1 MPTFYVSALN
11 ASTVNQVAATFNG
24 AVTAQVDVYDDVQKA
39 GTAISVAGMQSAF
52 KIFTTSADTTD
63 ANSESNVTG
72 VAKVAVTDLFLQ
84 SDAQRASGR
93 PTFLECQAQ
102 NVFGSAEA
110 TDMLSNAESL
120 MDEYDTR
127 MNVIAAAM
135 TASTSTTA
143 SEELYK
149 SMLSQ
154 VPARFGMDF
163 NATVAGASAA
173 GVYGTEDSPLT
184 VVQTGG
190 SNAKATI
197 ELSDTNT
204 VGRITIITTGSNYGT
219 GSDIT
224 IATSGAGGTVT
235 IAAANI
241 TPLHV
246 AMLNGTLDN
255 SSGTGLPILAGDK
268 IRAKATIFPAADQLT
283 VGGAQLHDNNI
294 PYTTHIDFTVAS

>member
-11 ASTVNQVAATFNG
+11 ASTINTVVAAFTG
-24 AVTAQVDVYDDVQKA
+24 AVTAQVDVYDDTVKA

-52 KIFTTSADTTD
+52 KIFTTSAATND
-63 ANSESNVTG
+63 ANSADNVTG
-72 VAKVAVTDLFLQ
+72 VAKAVVTDLFTQ
-84 SDAQRASGR
+84 SAANRVSGR

-102 NVFGSAEA
+102 NVFGSTEA

-163 NATVAGASAA
+163 NATTAGDA
-173 GVYGTEDSPLT
+173 GVYGTEASALT

-190 SNAKATI
+190 SNATATV
-197 ELSDTNT
+197 ELSADNT
-204 VGRITIITTGSNYGT
+204 VGRITIITAGSSYGT

-224 IATSGAGGTVT
+224 IANGGAGGTVT
-235 IAAANI
+235 ILAANI

-268 IRAKATIFPAADQLT
+268 IRAKATIFPAAAQTT
-283 VGGAQLHDNNI
+283 VAGGALHDNNI